1 VSDLEA
7 SVVGLPMPKLVCS
20 AREDRMWQFMHFSA
34 SWLRAAYI
42 TDVNVESRL
51 NCSCFISLRPE
62 RTEGKLR
69 SSLFPLMEI
78 TVGPTGKMCGL
89 HMKAVMLALM

>member
-1 VSDLEA
+1 
-7 SVVGLPMPKLVCS
+7 MHQLVCS

-34 SWLRAAYI
+34 SWLRAAYV

-51 NCSCFISLRPE
+51 NFSCFISLRPE
-62 RTEGKLR
+62 RTEGNVR

-78 TVGPTGKMCGL
+78 TVSPTGKMCGL
-89 HMKAVMLALM
+89 HMQAVILA